1 VENAIL
7 HGIAPKAGPG
17 LVQLSGRID
26 NGRLHLAVVDDGPG
40 FDPKKDSAKEGI
52 GLANTRE
59 RLAKIYGTN
68 GQLTLRSEPG
78 HGVSVEIVLP
88 CRT

>member
-1 VENAIL
+1 
-7 HGIAPKAGPG
+7 
-17 LVQLSGRID
+17 
-26 NGRLHLAVVDDGPG
+26 
-40 FDPKKDSAKEGI
+40 
-52 GLANTRE
+52 LANTRE